1 MAAAKR
7 QRAYT
12 IEEKLRV
19 VERLNNG
26 ETQANISRE
35 LGIAASTLRGW
46 AKNETKLQEFVQSVD
61 KLLQLRGMIDF
72 VRSTRAKCQKQNK
85 ITSYMRRTSPPSPTS
100 TDEPNFI

>member
-12 IEEKLRV
+12 VEEKLRV

-46 AKNETKLQEFVQSVD
+46 AKNETKLPVVRVVQ
-61 KLLQLRGMIDF
+61 
-72 VRSTRAKCQKQNK
+72 
-85 ITSYMRRTSPPSPTS
+85 
-100 TDEPNFI
+100 